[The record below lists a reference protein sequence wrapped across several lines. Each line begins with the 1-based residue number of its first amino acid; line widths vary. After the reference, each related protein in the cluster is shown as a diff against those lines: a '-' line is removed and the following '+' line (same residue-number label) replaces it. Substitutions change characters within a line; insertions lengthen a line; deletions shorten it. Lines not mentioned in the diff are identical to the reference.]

1 MEELNEYRAYYDIQK
16 ELRARV
22 IHTDVLPQ
30 KIKYIA
36 GTDVAYNDED
46 NTMIGAVVVLNAE
59 SLVVIETAHHEMET
73 TFPYVPGLFSFREIP
88 ALLEAFKKLNTLP
101 DLIVCDAQGIAH
113 PHGVGMAT
121 HLGLELDIPTIGCA
135 KKRLIGEYDKSEL
148 SIERGAIQSIIHEGK
163 EICAALRT
171 QDDIKPMFV
180 SIGHKI
186 SLKTALDW
194 VLKLCPKYR
203 LPETTRQADQLV
215 NRLRADSISQKKTG
229 RKE

>member
-1 MEELNEYRAYYDIQK
+1 MEENKQYKAYYELQK
-16 ELRARV
+16 ELRNRV
-22 IHTDVLPQ
+22 VHTDVLP
-30 KIKYIA
+30 KEIKYIA
-36 GTDVAYNDED
+36 GTDVAYNDTD
-46 NTMIGAVVVLNAE
+46 NSMIGAVVILNAA
-59 SLVVIETAHHEMET
+59 SLEVIETAHHEMET

-88 ALLEAFKKLNTLP
+88 ALLEAFKKLKIQP

-113 PHGVGMAT
+113 PYGLGMAT

-135 KKRLIGEYDKSEL
+135 KKRLIGEYDKSKL
-148 SIERGAIQSIIHEGK
+148 PTERGATQSLTFEGK

-215 NRLRADSISQKKTG
+215 NRLRSESVIKKASSS
-229 RKE
+229 

>member
-1 MEELNEYRAYYDIQK
+1 MEEDKQYKAYYDIQK
-16 ELRARV
+16 ELRTRV
-22 IHTDVLPQ
+22 IHTDVLPA

-46 NTMIGAVVVLNAE
+46 NSMIGAVVILDAE
-59 SLVVIETAHHEMET
+59 TLKVIETAHHEMKT

-88 ALLEAFKKLNTLP
+88 ALLEAFKKLKTQP
-101 DLIVCDAQGIAH
+101 ELIVCDAQGIAH
-113 PHGVGMAT
+113 PYGLGMAT

-135 KKRLIGEYDKSEL
+135 KKRLIGEYDKSKL
-148 SIERGAIQSIIHEGK
+148 PTERGAIQSLFFEGK

-171 QDDIKPMFV
+171 QDGIKPMFV
-180 SIGHKI
+180 SIGHKV
-186 SLKTALDW
+186 SLETALNW

-215 NRLRADSISQKKTG
+215 NRLRANSIIQKTAK
-229 RKE
+229 KD

>member
-1 MEELNEYRAYYDIQK
+1 MEEEKQYKAYYDIQK

-22 IHTDVLPQ
+22 IHSDVLPE
-30 KIKYIA
+30 KINYIA

-46 NTMIGAVVVLNAE
+46 NTMIGAAVILDAE
-59 SLVVIETAHHEMET
+59 TLEVIETAHHEMET

-88 ALLEAFKKLNTLP
+88 ALLEAFKKLKTQP

-135 KKRLIGEYDKSEL
+135 KKRLLGDYDKAVLPSQ
-148 SIERGAIQSIIHEGK
+148 RGASQTLLFEGK
-163 EICAALRT
+163 KICAALRT

-180 SIGHKI
+180 SIGHKV
-186 SLKTALDW
+186 SLETALIW
-194 VLKLCPKYR
+194 VLKLCSQYR

-215 NRLRADSISQKKTG
+215 NRLRADSISKKTLE
-229 RKE
+229 KE